1 MLLILK
7 KNKTLLSITFLLG
20 IILLILTGCKA
31 EKYGTDISKTAP
43 TVKVKDIMLK
53 QSYTGQT
60 VNLEGIIITQ
70 CQSNGCWF
78 FLHDGTGQIFI
89 NLQPAGITIP
99 PKTGKKA
106 TVTGDVAFENGNFI
120 IIARGLEIS

>member
-1 MLLILK
+1 MKRNKNILI
-7 KNKTLLSITFLLG
+7 TIFLLSLL
-20 IILLILTGCKA
+20 LSILTGCKT
-31 EKYGTDISKTAP
+31 EKYGTEISKTAP

-106 TVTGDVAFENGNFI
+106 TVTGDVIFENGNFI
-120 IIARGLEIS
+120 INARGLEIS

>member
-1 MLLILK
+1 MNKRLLLIIILGI
-7 KNKTLLSITFLLG
+7 TLLVIS
-20 IILLILTGCKA
+20 GCKT
-31 EKYGTDISKTAP
+31 EKYGADISKTAP
-43 TVKVKDIMLK
+43 KVKVKDIMLK
-53 QSYTGQT
+53 QTFLGQT

-120 IIARGLEIS
+120 IVARGLEIS